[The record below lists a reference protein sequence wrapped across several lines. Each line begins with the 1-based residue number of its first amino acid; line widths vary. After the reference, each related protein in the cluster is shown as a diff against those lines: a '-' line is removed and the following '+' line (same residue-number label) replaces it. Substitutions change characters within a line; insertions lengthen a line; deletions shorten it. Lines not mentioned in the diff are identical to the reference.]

1 VEGSRRCRRSTDPR
15 TECFRGPPN
24 LTNPKKLAPP
34 VTRPWGRT
42 PVRAVVDGLSWDTSV
57 WRDTKTDRVLLA
69 VPVRIRGNKGAGDT
83 VTVEFT
89 FDAEEG

>member
-1 VEGSRRCRRSTDPR
+1 
-15 TECFRGPPN
+15 
-24 LTNPKKLAPP
+24 
-34 VTRPWGRT
+34 
-42 PVRAVVDGLSWDTSV
+42 V

-69 VPVRIRGNKGAGDT
+69 VPARTGGNKGAGDT